1 MYIILFEGSL
11 SGSHGYRFRIGGIKT
26 WRRKKKARII
36 VGHVRP
42 DHIDEASEHC
52 DIISFGFVT
61 KRDDDLILTLTC
73 YEQKQVER
81 KLFPHLVPRK
91 REACLAHWCSSKKD
105 IADALDA
112 DLYLA

>member
-1 MYIILFEGSL
+1 MGIGSELEVPKTLILE
-11 SGSHGYRFRIGGIKT
+11 
-26 WRRKKKARII
+26 KKKRAGII

-42 DHIDEASEHC
+42 DHIDEACEHC
-52 DIISFGFVT
+52 DINIFSFCYKAHG
-61 KRDDDLILTLTC
+61 DLMLTLTC

-91 REACLAHWCSSKKD
+91 REACLAHRVFESSSTKD
-105 IADALDA
+105 IADVLDA